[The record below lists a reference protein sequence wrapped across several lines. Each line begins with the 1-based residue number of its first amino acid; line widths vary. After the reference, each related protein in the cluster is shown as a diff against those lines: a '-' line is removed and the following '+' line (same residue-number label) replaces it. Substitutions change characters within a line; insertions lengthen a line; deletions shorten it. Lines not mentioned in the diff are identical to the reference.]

1 MNIDLENREV
11 IDPRRPNG
19 LINSA
24 LNQLYN
30 NIRYTTIF
38 NAMVKARMICQN
50 INDNDIDDDS
60 IRRIQLIR
68 RVVASDVSYYAPGML
83 EPIILDDFILEEAN
97 QSIGFLETERV
108 IARGERI
115 AEIDQHIGY
124 IRGLIEIF
132 HLELNNIQRGG
143 RKNKSRRKNKKSRKS
158 RKSRKQ

>member
-1 MNIDLENREV
+1 
-11 IDPRRPNG
+11 
-19 LINSA
+19 
-24 LNQLYN
+24 
-30 NIRYTTIF
+30 
-38 NAMVKARMICQN
+38 
-50 INDNDIDDDS
+50 
-60 IRRIQLIR
+60 
-68 RVVASDVSYYAPGML
+68 ML

>member
-1 MNIDLENREV
+1 MNIDLENREI

-38 NAMVKARMICQN
+38 NAMVRARMICQN
-50 INDNDIDDDS
+50 INDNDDVAVQ
-60 IRRIQLIR
+60 RIR

-83 EPIILDDFILEEAN
+83 DPIILDDFILEEAN
-97 QSIGFLETERV
+97 QSIIFLETELI
-108 IARGERI
+108 IARGEQRI
-115 AEIDQHIGY
+115 DEINQHIGY

-132 HLELNNIQRGG
+132 HLELNNMQMQMQQGG